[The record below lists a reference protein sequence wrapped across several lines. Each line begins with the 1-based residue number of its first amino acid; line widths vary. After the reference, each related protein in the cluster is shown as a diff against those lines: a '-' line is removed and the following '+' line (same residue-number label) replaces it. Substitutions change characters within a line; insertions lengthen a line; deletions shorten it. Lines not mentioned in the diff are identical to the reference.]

1 MPAPKL
7 KSITLSGFRA
17 FANETTVDL
26 DADLVVIAGPNG
38 VGKSSLLDAILLAI
52 SGHSVVPADA
62 IPHVYGSAP
71 DTASEPTPW
80 LVKPTWT
87 DQPPQPSLAK
97 ITPITLR
104 DTSRGDWRQVCEGT
118 DAKSEREL
126 VAHLSAYFPDR
137 ELAPGQGRAVVP
149 PQELIRRLL
158 DPESIGI
165 TECKA
170 LLDERIAEANRLAEE
185 ANREIKRVMAIAPE
199 IATLRAACWGDH
211 TPLFNAIRQT
221 LHLPDAAPSPVEP
234 GLSVTEALGR
244 WSMAFGVNA
253 HTPWGP
259 HRLRVLKRSALR
271 QLRREIDEEQARARR
286 VDRPDDQRKLDE
298 LQAQL
303 KELIESHPQ
312 LDEDLRWMCPFG
324 EDGPTMGALVRA
336 LTEAQRSAP
345 HLLNA
350 WVRDELALVNPQRAN
365 LAANDLDGVLGILR
379 KARLQRTHLEAQR
392 DELTIELDKEK
403 SDRVQELEKLFM
415 MVEEAT
421 LWDDSRWFPL
431 GRADEDQARLPLWQ
445 EDANTQ
451 ERRALEWTALRAAV
465 EGAGS
470 TVSKVHVTQSTIS
483 AINQV
488 LQSFA
493 FSGEFL
499 PLSEAPND
507 DLRTQ
512 DGRLLGHL
520 SAGQRAQVQVGILL
534 ALQSLAVQ
542 HRSDFPHRCLLLDD
556 ASTAY
561 DLSNL
566 SREALIWR
574 QLAYHPNPERR
585 RQVILSSHHE
595 ELTHHM
601 LDLLCP
607 PPRFPGMKGEAPR
620 MRLIRF
626 TGWSAENGPILEEMN
641 VVSAAQTV
649 HPETLACRLQEEL
662 CPSR

>member
-1 MPAPKL
+1 MHAPKL

-17 FANETTVDL
+17 FATEKKVDL

-62 IPHVYGSAP
+62 IPHVYGTAP
-71 DTASEPTPW
+71 DAASEPTSW
-80 LVKPTWT
+80 SVKPTWT
-87 DQPPQPSLAK
+87 DQPPQPSLAQ
-97 ITPITLR
+97 ITPETLR
-104 DTSRGDWRQVCEGT
+104 DPSRGDWRQVCKGT
-118 DAKSEREL
+118 DANSEREL

-158 DPESIGI
+158 DPETIGI

-170 LLDERIAEANRLAEE
+170 LLEERIAEATKRAEE
-185 ANREIKRVMAIAPE
+185 AKREIKRVQANAPE
-199 IATLRAACWGDH
+199 IAALRAACWQDH
-211 TPLFNAIRQT
+211 TPFFEALRQARD
-221 LHLPDAAPSPVEP
+221 LPPTAPSPVEP

-244 WSMAFGVNA
+244 WSMAFGVA
-253 HTPWGP
+253 ASTPWGP
-259 HRLRVLKRSALR
+259 HQLGDLKRSALR
-271 QLRREIDEEQARARR
+271 QLRREIDEERTRARR
-286 VDRPDDQRKLDE
+286 VDRPDEQRKLDVV
-298 LQAQL
+298 QAQL
-303 KELIESHPQ
+303 KDAFAEHPH

-324 EDGPTMGALVRA
+324 KDGPTMGALVRA

-345 HLLNA
+345 HLLKP
-350 WVRDELALVNPQRAN
+350 WVRDELALVNPQRGS
-365 LAANDLDGVLGILR
+365 LAADDLDGVLGILQ
-379 KARLQRTHLEAQR
+379 KARLHRTHLEAQR
-392 DELTIELDKEK
+392 DELEKELSKTTSE
-403 SDRVQELEKLFM
+403 RVRMLEKLFKD
-415 MVEEAT
+415 ADDAA
-421 LWDDSRWFPL
+421 LWDDPRWKRL
-431 GRADEDQARLPLWQ
+431 GKADEDQAHLPLWQ
-445 EDANTQ
+445 EEARTQPQRARAWTVLRDAVD
-451 ERRALEWTALRAAV
+451 E
-465 EGAGS
+465 AGS
-470 TVSKVHVTQSTIS
+470 SLSKAHVTRPTID
-483 AINQV
+483 AINEV
-488 LQSFA
+488 LRSFA

-574 QLAYHPNPERR
+574 QLAYHPDPAQR

-626 TGWSAENGPILEEMN
+626 TGWSAEKGPIIEEMN
-641 VVSAAQTV
+641 VVSAAQIV
-649 HPETLACRLQEEL
+649 HPDTLARRLQEEL